1 MTRVSRVFHIIRRR
15 NSDTG
20 TLNGAP
26 SHVRRRGAG
35 PTVRNGP
42 IRRSERRERE
52 GGATVRV
59 CPVLMRLPGGRRQDN
74 RNDLPLRKTLKRSF
88 PRPCVDRDAPYRR
101 SKLDLEPIHPSGM
114 VTPFGWIGSESSS
127 ERRVALM
134 RLPWGRGPLRNR
146 NPRLYE
152 SSTRSGGRKMVA
164 CVPSPG
170 TDSSS
175 RCPSNMSKRLRTL

>member
-1 MTRVSRVFHIIRRR
+1 MIRVSRGFYIGRRR
-15 NSDTG
+15 NSDAGIASNLFRPDSLLPIALMGPRLAVHARRRDRDGDTG

-26 SHVRRRGAG
+26 SDVRRRGAG

-52 GGATVRV
+52 GGATVNVR
-59 CPVLMRLPGGRRQDN
+59 PVLMRLPRGRRQDN

-134 RLPWGRGPLRNR
+134 RLPWGPA
-146 NPRLYE
+146 
-152 SSTRSGGRKMVA
+152 V
-164 CVPSPG
+164 
-170 TDSSS
+170 
-175 RCPSNMSKRLRTL
+175 